1 MSKTKINENVTE
13 RDEVIGQ
20 FQFHGFKNIMEHD
33 IEGIEE
39 NKLPRFV
46 LLYKYEKGKNYFVFV
61 TTERDYLDTG
71 AGDITNI
78 STQMLVI
85 KKREDIKMVAR
96 NQFFDASDN
105 VGNIVHIELDT
116 AFDAVSVMK
125 QIVTFKK

>member
-1 MSKTKINENVTE
+1 MSKIVKEWVPTE
-13 RDEVIGQ
+13 REKVIGE
-20 FQFHGFKNIMEHD
+20 FEYHGFRNIMEHD
-33 IEGIEE
+33 IEGIDD
-39 NKLPRFV
+39 NKLPRFT
-46 LLYKYEKGKNYFVFV
+46 LLYKYEKGKNYFVFI

-71 AGDITNI
+71 DGDITNI

>member
-1 MSKTKINENVTE
+1 MSKAKIMDVSE
-13 RDEVIGQ
+13 RNEVIGQ
-20 FQFHGFKNIMEHD
+20 FEYHGFRNIMEYS

-46 LLYKYEKGKNYFVFV
+46 LLYKYEKRKNYFVFV
-61 TTERDYLDTG
+61 TTERDYLDAG
-71 AGDITNI
+71 SGDITNI

-96 NQFFDASDN
+96 NQFFDASDS
-105 VGNIVHIELDT
+105 VGNIVHVELDS
-116 AFDAVSVMK
+116 AFDAISVMK

>member
-13 RDEVIGQ
+13 RDEVIGE
-20 FQFHGFKNIMEHD
+20 FEYHGFRNIMEHD